1 MILVDNLLMTHM
13 DYAIMPL
20 HLQKRL
26 NGNGSQFLGVFVD
39 LRCMKRRKINV
50 SSGLD
55 QDYSRYFLSQI
66 LRLNLFLVE

>member
-39 LRCMKRRKINV
+39 LRCMKHEEKEKMYHQV
-50 SSGLD
+50 
-55 QDYSRYFLSQI
+55 
-66 LRLNLFLVE
+66 